1 MSLDPILMKQRF
13 LRMAAVSAGLMVIAI
28 GFGLAHFVYAVSWA
42 LWGFVGFLG
51 LGFAAQIWF
60 IRGLAR
66 DSKGN

>member
-1 MSLDPILMKQRF
+1 MSLDPAQMKQRL
-13 LRMAAVSAGLMVIAI
+13 LRMVAVSLGLTAVAV
-28 GFGLAHFVYAVSWA
+28 GFGIAHFAYGVSWA